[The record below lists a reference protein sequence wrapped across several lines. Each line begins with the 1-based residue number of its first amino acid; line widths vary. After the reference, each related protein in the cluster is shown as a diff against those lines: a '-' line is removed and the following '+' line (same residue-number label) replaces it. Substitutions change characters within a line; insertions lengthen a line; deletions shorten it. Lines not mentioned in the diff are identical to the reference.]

1 MADDPIG
8 QAIGWVGTAMAI
20 FLFLAPLPTMRK
32 VSRAR
37 STLEFSATPFLVSTL
52 NCGLWSVYA
61 LPMITPDRYQS
72 LVCNV
77 FGLVMEVAY
86 ICHFLRFAANRRA
99 LWLRL
104 AGAVAT
110 LAALVGIAIAL
121 DAAAVPF
128 PCWPHA
134 ASECPRVASNVLGWM
149 ASVFNILMY
158 AAPLTI
164 MADVLRTRSVQFMPL
179 PLTLA
184 VLCCSSA
191 WLVYALYVMDPF
203 ILIPNVSGVGLGV
216 LQVCLYTYVA
226 GIVGERKELLNA
238 VSDADAINYQTAP

>member
-72 LVCNV
+72 LACNV

-86 ICHFLRFAANRRA
+86 ICH
-99 LWLRL
+99 
-104 AGAVAT
+104 
-110 LAALVGIAIAL
+110 
-121 DAAAVPF
+121 
-128 PCWPHA
+128 
-134 ASECPRVASNVLGWM
+134 
-149 ASVFNILMY
+149 
-158 AAPLTI
+158 
-164 MADVLRTRSVQFMPL
+164 
-179 PLTLA
+179 
-184 VLCCSSA
+184 
-191 WLVYALYVMDPF
+191 
-203 ILIPNVSGVGLGV
+203 
-216 LQVCLYTYVA
+216 
-226 GIVGERKELLNA
+226 ERKELLNA
-238 VSDADAINYQTAP
+238 VADADAINYQTAP

>member
-1 MADDPIG
+1 MRVGLAFTMSNDPIG
-8 QAIGWVGTAMAI
+8 QAIGWVGTTMAI

-61 LPMITPDRYQS
+61 LPVITPDRYQS

-77 FGLVMEVAY
+77 FCLVMEVAY

-121 DAAAVPF
+121 DAAAVP
-128 PCWPHA
+128 
-134 ASECPRVASNVLGWM
+134 
-149 ASVFNILMY
+149 
-158 AAPLTI
+158 
-164 MADVLRTRSVQFMPL
+164 
-179 PLTLA
+179 
-184 VLCCSSA
+184 
-191 WLVYALYVMDPF
+191 
-203 ILIPNVSGVGLGV
+203 
-216 LQVCLYTYVA
+216 VA

-238 VSDADAINYQTAP
+238 VADADAINYCTRRRHNAAGCLT

>member
-8 QAIGWVGTAMAI
+8 QAIGWVGTTMAI

-86 ICHFLRFAANRRA
+86 ICHFLRFAAAGARCGCGWRAPPASPRCRHRDRARRRRRA
-99 LWLRL
+99 LP
-104 AGAVAT
+104 V
-110 LAALVGIAIAL
+110 LAARRLGMPARRST
-121 DAAAVPF
+121 P
-128 PCWPHA
+128 
-134 ASECPRVASNVLGWM
+134 GWM

-164 MADVLRTRSVQFMPL
+164 GRRAADALGAIHAAAAHARRPLLLECMARLRPL
-179 PLTLA
+179 RDGP
-184 VLCCSSA
+184 VHP
-191 WLVYALYVMDPF
+191 D
-203 ILIPNVSGVGLGV
+203 PNVSGVGLGV
-216 LQVCLYTYVA
+216 LQVCLYTYVQGSWA
-226 GIVGERKELLNA
+226 SAR
-238 VSDADAINYQTAP
+238 SY

>member
-110 LAALVGIAIAL
+110 
-121 DAAAVPF
+121 
-128 PCWPHA
+128 HRR
-134 ASECPRVASNVLGWM
+134 SPR
-149 ASVFNILMY
+149 
-158 AAPLTI
+158 
-164 MADVLRTRSVQFMPL
+164 
-179 PLTLA
+179 
-184 VLCCSSA
+184 SSA
-191 WLVYALYVMDPF
+191 SRSRSTP
-203 ILIPNVSGVGLGV
+203 PPCPSR
-216 LQVCLYTYVA
+216 A
-226 GIVGERKELLNA
+226 GRTPPRNA
-238 VSDADAINYQTAP
+238 RASPPTSSAGWPPSSTS